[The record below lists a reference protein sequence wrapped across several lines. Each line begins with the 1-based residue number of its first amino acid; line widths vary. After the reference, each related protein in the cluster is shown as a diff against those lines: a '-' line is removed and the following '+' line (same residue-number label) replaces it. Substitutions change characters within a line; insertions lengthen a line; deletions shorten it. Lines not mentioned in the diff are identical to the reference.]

1 MLKKIMLIFIGVLV
15 FSKVVE
21 AEIYECKTKE
31 FLKNV
36 SLKYSLNTSGVE
48 GINNFLDIYES
59 RKKIYNKFLSFINN
73 LENKKTFLSC
83 SDEIDCNYKASMLA
97 REATLT
103 ITWKEKFKNSGFIFK
118 QAALKTGDMLWT
130 QTKLGYSIATSG
142 ISLIGKSGIGI
153 SLLISESDISIIE
166 DINYLINLTDALI
179 NASITIDSI
188 NDDSSIELLELI
200 RILIPSIKKLINEP
214 LTAENISKISKELS
228 KVAKILKQNQ
238 VANYSELLSNIT
250 SFISKI
256 KLVKL
261 YYEAVEEY
269 YKNLSCV
276 DFSMFTGREKVFLNK
291 LPEYIAEEILYDSA
305 KVIQSIFEIIKIDEA
320 SKIVNLI
327 SSTLEGIS
335 WNMSEKRTFIG
346 NILTV
351 SGLINKKETYNDAQ
365 LLEFLES
372 INKLNIMN
380 FINAIIIKDHEKI
393 SDYLDY
399 YNKGLEYVFKEELNE
414 TELLNPTINH
424 IIGIA
429 IYKKA
434 NYYCIEENTDPVDLI
449 WEDKKT
455 YEAGSTFLKIKINST
470 SKSKNK
476 SYILDIWGKDG
487 NSQKLLIDSN
497 GKVINGNFV
506 FKKDKAFRV
515 GNTNIYYYKYSIFN
529 GDDPVYVYSKYK
541 SPRGDKFTYDRETG
555 RFYIDNNF
563 GVVTFKYDGENEK
576 VHRLIDKHFKSLNS
590 IYPLHYKYN
599 TFPAL
604 VDRISIGEFLKI
616 GSVLQ
621 TKLNISS
628 KYIMQLNKKLYKLR
642 EESDF
647 VPLWYGYVYFYVMQ
661 RIINKEEISE
671 KTFKN
676 LIDNNEKYIKI
687 LKKRIHT
694 LPLRQSS
701 GTFLRRYHT
710 FRAFNRLIERITK

>member
-1 MLKKIMLIFIGVLV
+1 MLKKMLFIFIGVLV

-97 REATLT
+97 REATFA
-103 ITWKEKFKNSGFIFK
+103 ITWKEKFKNSDIIFK
-118 QAALKTGDMLWT
+118 HAALQVGSTLWDSA
-130 QTKLGYSIATSG
+130 KVAYV
-142 ISLIGKSGIGI
+142 
-153 SLLISESDISIIE
+153 ISESTFLARYAKK
-166 DINYLINLTDALI
+166 INYAMNTVQSLIIKNNNLI
-179 NASITIDSI
+179 K
-188 NDDSSIELLELI
+188 NDDFVKAIKVLI
-200 RILIPSIKKLINEP
+200 SSIKKLINRP
-214 LTAENISKISKELS
+214 LDLHNVSKRIKELREAVNLLRIKNYRYNSYAKVNSTDITKLLKAVDSLISKLEL
-228 KVAKILKQNQ
+228 I
-238 VANYSELLSNIT
+238 
-250 SFISKI
+250 
-256 KLVKL
+256 KL

-269 YKNLSCV
+269 HKKQSCI
-276 DFSMFTGREKVFLNK
+276 DFSMFTMKEKIFLDNIGK
-291 LPEYIAEEILYDSA
+291 KYTPEEISYDLDNI
-305 KVIQSIFEIIKIDEA
+305 IQRIIKMLSGKIKDTA
-320 SKIVNLI
+320 KYMNMFSKTSEHLSWDMNEKEVYI
-327 SSTLEGIS
+327 SD
-335 WNMSEKRTFIG
+335 
-346 NILTV
+346 ILTV
-351 SGLINKKETYNDAQ
+351 SNLIKKKETYNDAQ

-372 INKLNIMN
+372 VNKLNIMN

-399 YNKGLEYVFKEELNE
+399 YNKSLEYVFKEGLNE

-449 WEDKKT
+449 WEDEKK

-476 SYILDIWGKDG
+476 SYILNIWGKDG
-487 NSQKLLIDSN
+487 NSTKLLIDSN

-506 FKKDKAFRV
+506 FKKNKAFRV

-529 GDDPVYVYSKYK
+529 GYDPIYVYSKYK

-576 VHRLIDKHFKSLNS
+576 VHRLIDKNLKSLNS

-599 TFPAL
+599 TVPAL

-671 KTFKN
+671 QTFKN